1 MTESRDAR
9 RHIEQLIERAQ
20 DELLDASRQLADGI
34 SKGGE
39 RVVPPLSHDLERL
52 VDEVFDFTERV
63 IKGQRKMV
71 GDIVRA
77 INEQSRRAAEV
88 GRETTARVAKR
99 APAKKPT
106 AARRARAKKAT
117 AAKRVPAKKAAT
129 TGRAV
134 AKKATG

>member
-1 MTESRDAR
+1 MTESRDVR

-34 SKGGE
+34 SKGGD

-63 IKGQRKMV
+63 IKGQRKLV
-71 GDIVRA
+71 SDVLRA

-99 APAKKPT
+99 APAKKS
-106 AARRARAKKAT
+106 A
-117 AAKRVPAKKAAT
+117 AAKRAPAKRAPAKKSAT
-129 TGRAV
+129 KRAP
-134 AKKATG
+134 AKKSTR

>member
-1 MTESRDAR
+1 MTEPRDVR

-34 SKGGE
+34 SKGGD

-63 IKGQRKMV
+63 IKGQRKLV
-71 GDIVRA
+71 SDVLRA

-99 APAKKPT
+99 APAKKV
-106 AARRARAKKAT
+106 AGKRAPAKKVAG
-117 AAKRVPAKKAAT
+117 KRAPAKKAA
-129 TGRAV
+129 V
-134 AKKATG
+134 AKRAPAKKSAR